1 MEKIEINGIQY
12 QAVIIDNAIVLQSLT
27 QDLVFENGYD
37 LLRDEAR
44 NLWVRKGRG
53 FGVADF
59 IAEYIHDNLEQWVKN
74 NLELGKLEKYHL
86 N

>member
-1 MEKIEINGIQY
+1 MVTINGINY
-12 QAVIIDNAIVLQSLT
+12 DTICIIDGNIICQSLH
-27 QDLVFENGYD
+27 QDLIFENGYD

-59 IAEYIHDNLEQWVKN
+59 IAEYLDDNLEQWVKN
-74 NLELGKLEKYHL
+74 NLELGKLEVYNL